1 MDEEKAK
8 KQNIICHNKKSKSSD
23 IQNSKNNDDTEYVNI
38 GGIDF
43 EIQKIKGKKNI
54 ILPFDQLKYA
64 LNNEQ
69 DEGKL
74 QQIGGLKVKI
84 KMGHYELLNGEKAE
98 LAFKLVKRLDLSP
111 VEENKWNRNKNLF
124 LDNSPFAETDKT
136 GGTESLIKNLD
147 MILRVAIAKQK
158 SKELGFICLLTDGRG
173 TYWQKVSRGFATAL
187 NESLSSLETLID
199 EATGVLTEE
208 QKLKLNS
215 VYRKLNDL
223 YD

>member
-1 MDEEKAK
+1 
-8 KQNIICHNKKSKSSD
+8 
-23 IQNSKNNDDTEYVNI
+23 
-38 GGIDF
+38 
-43 EIQKIKGKKNI
+43 
-54 ILPFDQLKYA
+54 
-64 LNNEQ
+64 
-69 DEGKL
+69 
-74 QQIGGLKVKI
+74 
-84 KMGHYELLNGEKAE
+84 
-98 LAFKLVKRLDLSP
+98 
-111 VEENKWNRNKNLF
+111 
-124 LDNSPFAETDKT
+124 
-136 GGTESLIKNLD
+136 

-199 EATGVLTEE
+199 EATGILTEE